1 MTGKTKAAMP
11 GRLSLN
17 ALLKHRQITRL
28 AAGGQTL
35 HSPVLARSNYHQGFK
50 IRAGVQNLRSP
61 VWGCSNHD
69 EAAASDLH
77 NSIRVAQNLSRRNS
91 HAQIKLGDMPSLNNR
106 IRLTYGHCNPLK
118 ELDYNESLES
128 AGNKHEKY
136 SGSPEHQHCLG
147 SAIIFRGCIKEN
159 QQRAV
164 EVPTNNV
171 ESCNGSAFLL
181 YEENQQRT
189 VLHRN
194 PDLDYERVVTQ
205 SYEVNQLSLSESDNK
220 PSLRGE
226 ALISAVPHS
235 ANEISPVQ
243 EKRKGGISNPTLWL
257 VVYRQTTENPAVH
270 SITGSNPVQLSDS
283 DLAFLRCRRLI
294 SPCIAELINCP
305 VLSPGFFTAS
315 MPSMISCAIRAV
327 TDCDFAFFEPVAMS
341 TFSKIECKTLYT
353 KNYCLEVLT
362 CKTLV
367 AYCVSYTLFELRCVN
382 SNAPDCWSSTEA
394 SNHNVRWSNIMACIQ
409 HTQTRPKY
417 QYRFLALSAIG
428 RNVIHITATTERE
441 AREQS
446 PAGCVMVFAGRLP
459 VQEVRYA

>member
-11 GRLSLN
+11 GRQCN
-17 ALLKHRQITRL
+17 TALLKHRQITRL

-91 HAQIKLGDMPSLNNR
+91 HAQTKLGDMPSLNNR
-106 IRLTYGHCNPLK
+106 VRLTYGHCNPLK

-159 QQRAV
+159 QQYAV
-164 EVPTNNV
+164 EVSTNFFG
-171 ESCNGSAFLL
+171 SCNGSAFLL
-181 YEENQQRT
+181 YEGNQQRT
-189 VLHRN
+189 VLYRN
-194 PDLDYERVVTQ
+194 PNLAYERVVTQ

-257 VVYRQTTENPAVH
+257 VVYRQTTENQAVH
-270 SITGSNPVQLSDS
+270 SITGSNPVQLSGS

-294 SPCIAELINCP
+294 SPMAAVIRKPA
-305 VLSPGFFTAS
+305 VLSPLFFTDS
-315 MPSMISCAIRAV
+315 ISSNTSCGTR
-327 TDCDFAFFEPVAMS
+327 TFTCFDLLFTEPVAITDS
-341 TFSKIECKTLYT
+341 PRVWCYSLYAK
-353 KNYCLEVLT
+353 KNQIQYLT
-362 CKTLV
+362 CYAPSNK
-367 AYCVSYTLFELRCVN
+367 VN
-382 SNAPDCWSSTEA
+382 STLIKPRHKNGNAPECGNTSEA
-394 SNHNVRWSNIMACIQ
+394 SNHNVNRSNIMACIQ

-459 VQEVRYA
+459 VREGHHA